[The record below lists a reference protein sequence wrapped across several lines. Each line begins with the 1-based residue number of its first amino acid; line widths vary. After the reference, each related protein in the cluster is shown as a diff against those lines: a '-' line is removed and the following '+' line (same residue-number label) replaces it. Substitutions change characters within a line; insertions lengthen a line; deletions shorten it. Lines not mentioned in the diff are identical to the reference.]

1 MPEVTETETTVRQA
15 PYLEDFQKRLLEAA
29 FARGETPVNIPGI
42 QVAGMTDLQ
51 KQAATVGSGIGQ
63 YRDYLTQGAAT
74 MGQGLQAL
82 QTGYAG
88 VPGLFTG
95 AAQTA
100 AGSAGQYDPTSAQA
114 FMDPY
119 QQNVTQD
126 AVAEMRRQADLQ
138 RNALSA
144 QAQRTGAFGGSRQG
158 LSEVEL
164 DRSLSDVQSRRI
176 FEDLSRN
183 YGQAQNAAQT
193 AFESQQRRQQGVA
206 QLLGQIG
213 AGQAQAASQYAGGI
227 GTFGTQQA
235 NLAGMGQGLVGQEAQ
250 LLSQLGSAQQTQ
262 TQRELDAARQT
273 QLQQA
278 YEPFQRISYMSDI
291 FKPNIG
297 SAGSTLGMQVAP
309 SAGTPS
315 PWSQAI
321 GAGIAGLGINQG
333 LKNPFGTMM
342 QNWLKPS

>member
-1 MPEVTETETTVRQA
+1 MVTTTETIVRQA
-15 PYLEDFQKRLLEAA
+15 PYLEDFQKRILEAG
-29 FARGETPVNIPGI
+29 FARGETPVDIPAI
-42 QVAGMTDLQ
+42 QVAGMDPLQ
-51 KQAATVGSGIGQ
+51 QQAATAGAGIGQ
-63 YRDYLTQGAAT
+63 YQDYLTQGAAT

-88 VPGLFTG
+88 VPGLFAG

-100 AGSAGQYDPTSAQA
+100 AGTAGQYDPTSAAA

-119 QQNVTQD
+119 QQAVTQE
-126 AVAEMRRQADLQ
+126 ALGEYQRQADIQQNQL
-138 RNALSA
+138 AA
-144 QAQRTGAFGGSRQG
+144 QAVGGGAFGGSRYGVAQG
-158 LSEVEL
+158 EL
-164 DRSLSDVQSRRI
+164 GRGLADIQSRRI

-193 AFESQQRRQQGVA
+193 AFESQQKRQQGVS

-213 AGQAQAASQYAGGI
+213 AGQSQSATQLGAGI
-227 GTFGTQQA
+227 GSFGSQQA

-250 LLSQLGSAQQTQ
+250 LLSQLGAAQQTQ
-262 TQRELDAARQT
+262 SQRELDAARQT

-291 FKPNIG
+291 FKPSIG

-309 SAGTPS
+309 SPS

-321 GAGIAGLGINQG
+321 GAGIAGLGINKG
-333 LKNPFGTMM
+333 LGNPFGAMM
-342 QNWLKPS
+342 QSWLK

>member
-1 MPEVTETETTVRQA
+1 MAVTETKTTVHQA

-42 QVAGMTDLQ
+42 EVAGMTDLQ
-51 KQAATVGSGIGQ
+51 KQAATAGAGIGQ
-63 YRDYLTQGAAT
+63 YQDYLTQGAGTLGTGLEA
-74 MGQGLQAL
+74 LQA
-82 QTGYAG
+82 GYAG
-88 VPGLFTG
+88 VPELFTG

-119 QQNVTQD
+119 QQNVTQN
-126 AVAEMRRQADLQ
+126 ALAEMRRQADLQ

-144 QAQRTGAFGGSRQG
+144 QAQGAGAFGGSRQG

-164 DRSLSDVQSRRI
+164 DRSLADVQSRRI

-213 AGQAQAASQYAGGI
+213 VGQAQAASQLGAGI

-250 LLSQLGSAQQTQ
+250 LLSQLGATQQTQ
-262 TQRELDAARQT
+262 AQRELDAARQT
-273 QLQQA
+273 ELQQA

-291 FKPNIG
+291 FKPSIG
-297 SAGSTLGMQVAP
+297 SAGSTLGSQVAP
-309 SAGTPS
+309 SPS

-333 LKNPFGTMM
+333 LKNPFGAMM
-342 QNWLKPS
+342 QGWLKPS